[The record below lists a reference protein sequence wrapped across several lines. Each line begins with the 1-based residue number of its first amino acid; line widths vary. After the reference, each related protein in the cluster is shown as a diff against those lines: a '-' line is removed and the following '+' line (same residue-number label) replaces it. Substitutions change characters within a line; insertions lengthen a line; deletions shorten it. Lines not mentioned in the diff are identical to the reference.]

1 VTRFFLWLLFMG
13 LGLSARAEPE
23 VPSRIVVLSTSLV
36 SPARVVRLQEAA
48 HEAGLPLQV
57 VSAAKDS
64 PETLASALDGARLLV
79 IDAPHI
85 SVAQAAAARFG
96 EAIARAPRPMC

>member
-1 VTRFFLWLLFMG
+1 
-13 LGLSARAEPE
+13 
-23 VPSRIVVLSTSLV
+23 VVLSTSLV

-64 PETLASALDGARLLV
+64 PEALTRRSSGARLLV

-96 EAIARAPRPMC
+96 DVVSRSARAVCA